1 MAVAVSGRRCVD
13 QAGGRCV
20 GGGVPRGGQ
29 RAHAGNGRPRR
40 LGQETALRPAPL
52 SVPGAGR
59 TAAPVWLRLGR
70 FPRCGC
76 QGSGLFPSQPAPHR
90 RGAQRSSS
98 SPGSSPSSASVC
110 GSLRHLRGKQVP
122 RAGSR
127 PPFPRG
133 CRSLAVLAGLPR
145 WPQGHRGAD
154 GLALSLVSGHTRG
167 FCQDCDGALRC
178 PQEPFATP
186 SPRDFLVCRAFLSGD
201 AAGLRRAACTATEA
215 LRGAHSSWFYGR
227 VYWVSHVEPSSR
239 PCAEPRSVA
248 VSGAVSP
255 WPTRLAVPGRG
266 FPRLPRETCSSLR
279 RLRPSFPCCGDTSLA
294 VWVTMGLL
302 WYFVVVF

>member
-1 MAVAVSGRRCVD
+1 MIQLIARLPSQFCERVW
-13 QAGGRCV
+13 
-20 GGGVPRGGQ
+20 VPERSRSPGP
-29 RAHAGNGRPRR
+29 A
-40 LGQETALRPAPL
+40 LALRSPED
-52 SVPGAGR
+52 AGR
-59 TAAPVWLRLGR
+59 WL
-70 FPRCGC
+70 
-76 QGSGLFPSQPAPHR
+76 
-90 RGAQRSSS
+90 S
-98 SPGSSPSSASVC
+98 SPNCPAG
-110 GSLRHLRGKQVP
+110 P
-122 RAGSR
+122 RATEEQTASPCPWSR
-127 PPFPRG
+127 
-133 CRSLAVLAGLPR
+133 
-145 WPQGHRGAD
+145 
-154 GLALSLVSGHTRG
+154 HTRG

-227 VYWVSHVEPSSR
+227 RVYRVSHVEPSSR

-279 RLRPSFPCCGDTSLA
+279 RLRPSFPCCGDTGLA

-302 WYFVVVF
+302 WYFVVVVF

>member
-1 MAVAVSGRRCVD
+1 MWGGGGSISTGIRDSLEDCGERGGRHSDAGPRVPVPLVPPHQDRRLPGPGVTRASGLGDRRGPVPPVAVAVSGRRCVD

-29 RAHAGNGRPRR
+29 RAHAGKGRPRR

-59 TAAPVWLRLGR
+59 AAGPVWLRLRR

-90 RGAQRSSS
+90 RGAQQSSS

-133 CRSLAVLAGLPR
+133 CRSLAVLARLPR
-145 WPQGHRGAD
+145 WPQGYRGAD

-186 SPRDFLVCRAFLSGD
+186 SPRDFLICRAFLSGD
-201 AAGLRRAACTATEA
+201 AAGLRRAACTATKA

-227 VYWVSHVEPSSR
+227 RVYWVSR
-239 PCAEPRSVA
+239 RAE
-248 VSGAVSP
+248 
-255 WPTRLAVPGRG
+255 LA
-266 FPRLPRETCSSLR
+266 SLR
-279 RLRPSFPCCGDTSLA
+279 
-294 VWVTMGLL
+294 
-302 WYFVVVF
+302 